1 MGPFEFF
8 ENNELSPYA
17 KTTMATEMADQS
29 IMAESDTDNSS
40 TVLDLKPRAVHEES
54 VDDVDAD
61 MGIGRASTTLSGTDL
76 VFPVASLWGC
86 GGGVRGCGPHR
97 VTPSQRGPEG

>member
-17 KTTMATEMADQS
+17 RTTMAPEKADRS
-29 IMAESDTDNSS
+29 ILSESDTENNS

-54 VDDVDAD
+54 LDDVDAD
-61 MGIGRASTTLSGTDL
+61 MDIVRASTTLSGAT
-76 VFPVASLWGC
+76 
-86 GGGVRGCGPHR
+86 
-97 VTPSQRGPEG
+97 